1 MLLDENLQFVVVA
14 GVMGTHAIVEPAR
27 KLLVGEMPYEQG
39 MQLLEQRSE
48 PDDPAMRSKSL
59 HQCHQ
64 LPMLVGELAVDLLE
78 RGIHDR
84 RTRFRG
90 AGGQIA
96 MGKPNLV
103 VGDVMSRDVFT
114 LERNDKLSVADD
126 VMKQR
131 RIRHIPVLDR
141 DGDLC
146 GIITQRD
153 LFRGILLRSLG
164 FGSRAEERMLDTLSV
179 KDAMHEDVITTS
191 PDTPLA
197 DAADSMLSNKIG
209 CLPVVEG
216 GRLVG
221 LISEAD
227 FVKQFAGGDG

>member
-1 MLLDENLQFVVVA
+1 
-14 GVMGTHAIVEPAR
+14 
-27 KLLVGEMPYEQG
+27 
-39 MQLLEQRSE
+39 
-48 PDDPAMRSKSL
+48 
-59 HQCHQ
+59 
-64 LPMLVGELAVDLLE
+64 
-78 RGIHDR
+78 
-84 RTRFRG
+84 
-90 AGGQIA
+90 